1 MRRLVTPSGCS
12 PSPRRRSPEGWSL
25 PGEGLENTLWLQ
37 SRAALA
43 RHDRVLARAASL
55 DRARLDACWSTVL
68 SKELRRA
75 RSASRSPS
83 PAPPQPCRSALRPT
97 FARRRA
103 AQFQRQ
109 RSVDEDTR
117 ALAVAAVHEK
127 ERQAIAE
134 RDAALR
140 RHRDNA
146 GRLQEQSRLRRHAE
160 QAEAV
165 REEQRRTA
173 EHHRALKVAR
183 ENAEAN
189 ALASRRENDRAAVA
203 ARLRAVQDRRWAQE
217 RREQELQ
224 TARRN
229 AEQLRLAASARPS
242 ERTRRRSLS
251 PSVPPAY
258 GVPAVPAIGDGA
270 YSRLLGRRSEMKRCM
285 QEAAR
290 PTRCAASWS
299 VPFRN

>member
-189 ALASRRENDRAAVA
+189 ALASRRGCTRSCTPARGGRTTGQLWRLASGRCRTGDGHRSDGSRSCRPQGGMPSSCASPPRHDRPSGHAAV
-203 ARLRAVQDRRWAQE
+203 R
-217 RREQELQ
+217 
-224 TARRN
+224 
-229 AEQLRLAASARPS
+229 SPHPS
-242 ERTRRRSLS
+242 RRRTVCPRYPRSGTVRT
-251 PSVPPAY
+251 PDCW
-258 GVPAVPAIGDGA
+258 GDGL
-270 YSRLLGRRSEMKRCM
+270 R
-285 QEAAR
+285 
-290 PTRCAASWS
+290 
-299 VPFRN
+299 